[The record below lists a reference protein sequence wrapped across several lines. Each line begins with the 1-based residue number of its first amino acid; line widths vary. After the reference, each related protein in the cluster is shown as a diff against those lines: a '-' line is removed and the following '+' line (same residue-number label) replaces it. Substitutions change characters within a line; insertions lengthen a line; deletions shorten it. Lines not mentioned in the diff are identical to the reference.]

1 MNKEELGTSY
11 MEVMARKYL
20 LQLLRKDRSALLRI
34 MTDVKLAIYDEE
46 SRMAA
51 EEVIRRAKR

>member
-1 MNKEELGTSY
+1 MNKEELGTAY
-11 MEVMARKYL
+11 IELMARKYL
-20 LQLLRKDRSALLRI
+20 LQLLRTDRSALLRI

-51 EEVIRRAKR
+51 EDLIRRVK